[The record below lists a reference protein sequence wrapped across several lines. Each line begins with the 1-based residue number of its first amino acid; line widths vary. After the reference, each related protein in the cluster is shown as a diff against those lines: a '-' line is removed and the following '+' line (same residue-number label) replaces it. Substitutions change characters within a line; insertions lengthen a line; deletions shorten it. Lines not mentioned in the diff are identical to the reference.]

1 MRMRVES
8 NSLSAVRARARKRFQ
23 DYEVEFVYPVY
34 LPVYELRLRV
44 LEQEFGK
51 LSTAARFVLTLTN
64 VPVTE
69 VPQIQRYLGLSEA
82 DVVIAAAELLS
93 ASLIAQ
99 QPDQRICI
107 TELGRAVLREAGRT
121 YRPRNRHPRVPYDP
135 LVRAVVDIELDELLD
150 REEVRKQGLFV
161 PPSKPRRPRLSN
173 IRLPEVQD
181 YEERHGKAR
190 NKAEILQ
197 VSDIKDI
204 RLRYRADVV
213 LAKLLHRQ
221 SHAELY
227 VAYRAQ
233 QYLGDE
239 TEAIQRL
246 AATGVDL
253 VPEDIRPAVS
263 NSNASVSRMS
273 PEEGVVIGYID
284 KLEKALGR
292 TDVAVAEAEASRT
305 TTQNERER
313 KELEETIRD
322 LTAQRSELESKLHS
336 RETELKELS
345 RGEARVVKT
354 EEHRPLLLEAAK
366 TATLQLTIASA
377 WINSRTLDDELCS
390 ALAAAVRRGVTVRI
404 AWGMGTRRGRE
415 QQRNRVK
422 GETALGELKRRVPKE
437 HSGRLIIKRIE
448 THEKFVICDDRFCVF
463 GSFNWLSYRGE
474 VDSEYRRETSLY
486 SERKAVIMAWK
497 ANAETLF
504 TSGAAEPAMGIG
516 VR

>member
-1 MRMRVES
+1 MPGSRREHGDLKMQMEGKD
-8 NSLSAVRARARKRFQ
+8 LSAVRARAKKRFQ
-23 DYEVEFVYPVY
+23 DYDVEFVYPVY

-44 LEQEFGK
+44 LEQEVGK
-51 LSTAARFVLTLTN
+51 LSTAARFVLMLTS

-82 DVVIAAAELLS
+82 DMVITAAELLS
-93 ASLIAQ
+93 ASLIVQ
-99 QPDQRICI
+99 QPDQRINI
-107 TELGRAVLREAGRT
+107 TELGHAVLREAGRT

-135 LVRAVVDIELDELLD
+135 LVRAVVGIELDELLD
-150 REEVRKQGLFV
+150 REEVRKQGLYV
-161 PPSKPRRPRLSN
+161 PPTKPRRPRLSQ
-173 IRLPEVQD
+173 IRLPEVQE
-181 YEERHGKAR
+181 YEERLGKAR

-204 RLRYRADVV
+204 RLRYRADVILV
-213 LAKLLHRQ
+213 KLLHRQ

-233 QYLGDE
+233 QYLDLE

-263 NSNASVSRMS
+263 NLDASVSRMS
-273 PEEGVVIGYID
+273 PEEGVVVGDID
-284 KLEKALGR
+284 KLEKALGE

-305 TTQNERER
+305 STQDERER
-313 KELEETIRD
+313 GEHEETIRE
-322 LTAQRSELESKLHS
+322 LTAQRCELESKLRC
-336 RETELKELS
+336 REKELEELS

-354 EEHRPLLLEAAK
+354 EEHRPLLLEAVK
-366 TATLQLTIASA
+366 TATSQLTIASA
-377 WINSRTLDDELCS
+377 WINSRTLDDELCK

-404 AWGMGTRRGRE
+404 VWGMGTRGRE
-415 QQRNRVK
+415 PQRNRTK
-422 GETALGELKRRVPKE
+422 GEAALGELKRRIPEE
-437 HSGRLIIKRIE
+437 HGGKLIIKRIE
-448 THEKFVICDDRFCVF
+448 THEKFVICDDKFCVS

-474 VDSEYRRETSLY
+474 MDSEYRRETSLY
-486 SERKAVIMAWK
+486 SERKAVIEAWK

-504 TSGAAEPAMGIG
+504 A
-516 VR
+516 